1 MKVAICDD
9 NLKSLDEYREKLT
22 AIFEENKIAATVTS
36 FQTCKELM
44 FSMEDE
50 NTRADV
56 IFLDI
61 NMPFM
66 DGMEMA
72 NWIRKRDI
80 SCEIIF
86 LTVSQTHMLQAFD
99 VSAFHYV
106 VKDVTPEEKLEE
118 ICVRAAGKVGK
129 QKQEFIT
136 VSCAGESRRISVRD
150 IMYFEV
156 QNYIIIVH
164 YGDEKFEF
172 YSTLGKLE
180 NTLGGYG
187 FVRTHRSYLVNLD
200 HVHAVMRQELELENS
215 SKIPVGR
222 KYADDIR
229 KLVQARQEA

>member
-9 NLKSLDEYREKLT
+9 NLKCLDEYRGKLT
-22 AIFEENKIAATVTS
+22 AIFEENKIAATVMS
-36 FQTCKELM
+36 YQTCKELM
-44 FSMEDE
+44 FAMEGDS
-50 NTRADV
+50 TKADV

-66 DGMEMA
+66 NGMEVA
-72 NWIRKRDI
+72 HWLRVREI
-80 SCEIIF
+80 SCEIVF
-86 LTVSQTHMLQAFD
+86 LTVSQTHMLDAFD

-106 VKDVTPEEKLEE
+106 IKDVTPPEKLEE

-136 VSCAGESRRISVRD
+136 VACAGESRRISIRD
-150 IMYFEV
+150 ILYFEV

-180 NTLGGYG
+180 NTLGGHG

-200 HVHAVMRQELELENS
+200 HIHALMRQELELENG

-222 KYADDIR
+222 KYAEEI
-229 KLVQARQEA
+229 KKMLQERAKA